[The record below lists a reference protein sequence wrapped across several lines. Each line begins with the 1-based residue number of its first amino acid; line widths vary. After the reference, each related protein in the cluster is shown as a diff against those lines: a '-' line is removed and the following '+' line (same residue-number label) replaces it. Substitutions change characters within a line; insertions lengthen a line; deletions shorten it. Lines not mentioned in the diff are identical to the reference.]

1 MSDQS
6 FRFEK
11 FMRDIEKRA
20 QHEEDRAKQL
30 TEQEDQWQARELQQ
44 RYREHPLNRVRV
56 TPKK

>member
-20 QHEEDRAKQL
+20 QHEEDRVKQL
-30 TEQEDQWQARELQQ
+30 AEQEDQWQARELQQ